1 MSSRPP
7 EEKRRLEALRRLGV
21 LDTPPEQDLDDVA
34 ELVGQL
40 LAAPFA
46 AVTFV
51 DATRAWSKAVRGE
64 VSQLDV
70 PRGASAADQAIR
82 SADGCVDLPVT
93 DGSPLAEHPVVRGA
107 QQIRRMAAVVISA
120 PDGQAVGAVEVG
132 WAGDRPL
139 DEEERVTLEGVASHV
154 ARLLEL
160 RGEAS
165 EYRRFIELSPDAV
178 TVLDLEGC
186 IELANPAL
194 GELLGVDV
202 VDHLVGRTF
211 LELVAPAD
219 RGRVATELARVLF
232 AKQPTAQLDMGLIK
246 ADGDVVLCSVTAGH
260 LRASRR
266 SLQLAI
272 RNLDERIR
280 AEEERAHLSEQLAQ
294 AQRLELAG
302 RLASGLAHDLNNL
315 LVVMHTNLD
324 LATETAKQLAE
335 TPGDVG
341 PLHEDLG
348 QLRTAV
354 DRAGE
359 LTTKLMQFARRDP
372 GEGNAVPLAEAVD
385 AVQRLLGSSLGPE
398 VRLSVELEDDLP
410 PVAADKVQLEQ
421 ALVNL
426 VMNARDALPDG
437 GDIVVRAVRIAPEG
451 LAATTVPDA
460 FERHVYLE
468 VSDDGVGMDD
478 ETLARAFEPLFTTKG
493 ASRGSGLGLPT
504 VQAFVEQLGGTVD
517 LASRPGEGTTV
528 TMLLPAAAD
537 EDAPAP
543 AESSGEPTAG
553 VRVLLVD
560 PGESARRV
568 ITRMLQAEGYQ
579 VRAVSFAEEGLKLLA
594 EYEADIIATE
604 LTLPGLSGWK
614 LLERARERRPDLP
627 GLVFTSSETSR
638 DVDGVRT
645 LAKPFSHTRLLR
657 TIEELLAPA
666 R

>member
-1 MSSRPP
+1 VNSGVPA
-7 EEKRRLEALRRLGV
+7 EKRRLEALRRLGI
-21 LDTPPEQDLDDVA
+21 LDTPPEQDMDDVV

-40 LAAPFA
+40 LDAPFA

-64 VSQLDV
+64 VPQLEV
-70 PRGASAADQAIR
+70 PREASAAHEAVR
-82 SADGCVDLPVT
+82 SVDGVVDLAVET
-93 DGSPLAEHPVVRGA
+93 GTALAEHPAVTANGPL
-107 QQIRRMAAVVISA
+107 RRVAAVAITA
-120 PDGQAVGAVEVG
+120 PDGKAVGAVEVG

-139 DEEERVTLEGVASHV
+139 DEEERATLHGVASHV

-194 GELLGVDV
+194 GDLLGVDV
-202 VDHLVGRTF
+202 VDDLVGCTF
-211 LELVAPAD
+211 LDLVEPSD
-219 RGRVATELARVLF
+219 RSRVANELARVLF
-232 AKQPTAQLDMGLIK
+232 AKQRTAQLDMGLLK

-272 RNLDERIR
+272 RDLDERIR
-280 AEEERAHLSEQLAQ
+280 AEEERARLSEQLAQ

-302 RLASGLAHDLNNL
+302 RLANGLAHDLNNL

-335 TPGDVG
+335 GDG
-341 PLHEDLG
+341 DIEPLHEDLG
-348 QLRTAV
+348 QLRRAV

-372 GEGNAVPLAEAVD
+372 GDGNAVPLPLAVE
-385 AVQRLLGSSLGPE
+385 AVQRLLGTSLGSD
-398 VRLSVELEDDLP
+398 VALTVDLEDDLP
-410 PVAADKVQLEQ
+410 PIAADQVQLEQ

-426 VMNARDALPDG
+426 VMNARDALEEG
-437 GDIVVRAVRIAPEG
+437 GEIVVRAVRIAPEG
-451 LAATTVPDA
+451 LAVTGTPS
-460 FERHVYLE
+460 FEQHVYVE

-478 ETLARAFEPLFTTKG
+478 ETVARAFEPLFTTKG
-493 ASRGSGLGLPT
+493 GSRGSGLGLPT
-504 VQAFVEQLGGTVD
+504 VQAFVEQLGGAVNVT
-517 LASRPGEGTTV
+517 SRPGQGTTV
-528 TMLLPAAAD
+528 TMLLPAATEAG
-537 EDAPAP
+537 EVFTEAEAPV
-543 AESSGEPTAG
+543 EGS
-553 VRVLLVD
+553 RVLLVE
-560 PGESARRV
+560 PSESTRRV
-568 ITRMLQAEGYQ
+568 ITRMLEGAGHR
-579 VRAVSFAEEGLKLLA
+579 VLAVSFAEEALQLVG
-594 EYEADIIATE
+594 EYDADVLIAE

-614 LLERARERRPDLP
+614 LLERAREQRPGLP
-627 GLVFTSSETSR
+627 ALVFTSSEAAR
-638 DVDGVRT
+638 VVEGVRT
-645 LAKPFSHTRLLR
+645 LVKPFSHTRLLR
-657 TIEELLAPA
+657 TIEQLLESS